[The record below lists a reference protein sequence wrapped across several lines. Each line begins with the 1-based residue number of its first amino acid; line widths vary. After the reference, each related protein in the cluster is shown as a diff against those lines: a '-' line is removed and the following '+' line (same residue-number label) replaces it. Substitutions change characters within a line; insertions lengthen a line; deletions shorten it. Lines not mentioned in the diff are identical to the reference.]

1 MQTTNIKNSTLILH
15 KSFTQFQSNE
25 AEARHQSQEELSY
38 WKVSQSN
45 LKKTYQPTTKQT
57 SDPKAHQLFIEQG
70 KKLTELSR
78 EERKE
83 LPLKIFLNFLKFQTP
98 K

>member
-1 MQTTNIKNSTLILH
+1 MQTTNIKNSTIILH

-25 AEARHQSQEELSY
+25 AEARHQSQEEFLLEGFT
-38 WKVSQSN
+38 KQFD
-45 LKKTYQPTTKQT
+45 KTYQPTTKQT
-57 SDPKAHQLFIEQG
+57 SNPKAHQLFIEQG

-83 LPLKIFLNFLKFQTP
+83 LPLKIFLNSF
-98 K
+98 